1 MYRQVCSCIF
11 ICVCVHVCS
20 CVHEFPCVSECS
32 VCVSVWPCLSL
43 CVYNMSICVHLCPLV
58 SIGVHLCPF
67 VSMNT
72 CVWLRAVVTSSFYVC
87 LHCVIYLWCCL
98 HVSYFFSVVIFWLC
112 SLLVKLIFCSYLL
125 VRSSSFV
132 IICCRR
138 FLSSSLSG
146 KNMSSF
152 SWLLLLYLD
161 IKGTVGTSLHDPHL
175 PTW

>member
-1 MYRQVCSCIF
+1 MF
-11 ICVCVHVCS
+11 VHVSMSFHLCQI
-20 CVHEFPCVSECS
+20 VLV
-32 VCVSVWPCLSL
+32 VSL
-43 CVYNMSICVHLCPLV
+43 CGRVCPCASIICPFVSIC
-58 SIGVHLCPF
+58 VHLCPF

-138 FLSSSLSG
+138 ILSSSLSG

-152 SWLLLLYLD
+152 SRLLLLYLD